1 MSVSACPMDII
12 NAPMEEVWTFLAE
25 PANYALWW
33 DAQTRSIVPE
43 GRAHAGQTIRAGTS
57 GLNLT
62 VIVNSIDESKRQI
75 HLTTVLPFGITVSSH
90 ITCTPLENGA
100 CQVSF
105 G

>member
-1 MSVSACPMDII
+1 LSVSVCPLAVIH
-12 NAPMEEVWTFLAE
+12 APIEKVWTFLAG

-43 GRAHAGQTIRAGTS
+43 GRAHAGQTIYAKSS
-57 GLNLT
+57 GLN
-62 VIVNSIDESKRQI
+62 VKVVVNSIDEARRQI
-75 HLTTVLPFGITVSSH
+75 HLTTRLPFGITVRNH
-90 ITCTPLENGA
+90 IACTPLDGGI